1 MGKIVKLDQHTI
13 NSIAAGEVIERPAS
27 VVKELVDNALDAG
40 AEAIEI
46 SIKSGGIREIR
57 VKDNGTGMSPEDA
70 ALSLQSHTTSK
81 LRSVSDLDHISSMGF
96 RGEALASIA
105 AVSRMS
111 LVTCQ
116 LGVED
121 GGYRIEIEGGK
132 VVSEGPCGAPEG
144 TTITVRDLFYN
155 TPARY
160 KFLKSDQ
167 AEAAQVQERVTHLAL
182 ARPDVSF
189 QLERD
194 GKTVLHTPGNNDLL
208 SAIYA
213 VFGSEIAGA
222 MSEVSLDVKPI
233 VIDGYMTRPSEY
245 YRSNRTR
252 QVFIVNGRVVRSRI
266 LQVAVDEAAATYFM
280 KGRHPALVFHLTI
293 PFAFVDVNV
302 HPQKSE
308 VRFWDDKKVFSAVYH
323 AARRVLEGDKQPID
337 TPPGDAQQAEEK
349 SKADDITVERTLPVQ
364 QSFTPITPT
373 THVTFKETAEKTP
386 LPFSQDRNKSIQ
398 HGEKN
403 YKTAPE
409 QKSESVE
416 GESAGKRDIEWL
428 AEAKILGQ
436 YLNTYIVMQIDD
448 RLVLLDQHA
457 AHERILYERLQQT
470 KLEDVKHS
478 RQSLLIPVE
487 VEVTP
492 EEALYIDTNLER
504 LLDMGF
510 EIESFGP
517 NAYLLRSVPDL
528 KQHVDAKR
536 LFKGL
541 LGALSDNQF
550 LEDSAFRDAFA
561 MKACKAAAKA
571 NQSLGEAEIRA
582 LLKDLIPL
590 QNPYHC
596 PHGRPIT
603 ISFSKKEVEKRFGRI
618 V

>member
-40 AEAIEI
+40 AESIEI
-46 SIKSGGIREIR
+46 SIKSGGVREIR
-57 VKDNGTGMSPEDA
+57 VKDNGSGMSPEDA
-70 ALSLQSHTTSK
+70 ALSLMSHTTSK

-111 LVTCQ
+111 LVTRQ
-116 LGVED
+116 IGVED
-121 GGYRIEIEGGK
+121 GGYRIEVEGGK
-132 VVSEGPCGAPEG
+132 VVSEGPYGAPEG

-167 AEAAQVQERVTHLAL
+167 AEAAQVQERVTYLAL

-222 MSEVSLDVKPI
+222 MSDVKLDVKPI
-233 VIDGYMTRPSEY
+233 AIDGYMTRPNEY

-266 LQVAVDEAAATYFM
+266 LQVAVDEAATTYFM

-323 AARRVLEGDKQPID
+323 AARSVLEGDQQPIAATSD
-337 TPPGDAQQAEEK
+337 EVLPIEEK
-349 SKADDITVERTLPVQ
+349 RKPEEVERTLPVQ
-364 QSFTPITPT
+364 QSFTPTIPAAPF
-373 THVTFKETAEKTP
+373 TFNESAEKTP
-386 LPFSQDRNKSIQ
+386 LPVWQETTKPTRPDEADTVTVTDPESKGADADR
-398 HGEKN
+398 
-403 YKTAPE
+403 T
-409 QKSESVE
+409 V
-416 GESAGKRDIEWL
+416 KRDIEWL

-457 AHERILYERLQQT
+457 AHERILYERLQNT

-510 EIESFGP
+510 EIQSFGP

-541 LGALSDNQF
+541 LGALSDNEF
-550 LEDSAFRDAFA
+550 LEDGAFRDAFA

-603 ISFSKKEVEKRFGRI
+603 ISFTKTEVEKRFGRI